1 MKNTEAYK
9 LLFTKRYEFHNV
21 GQTDRQIVANLK
33 RQVGLIS
40 KMA

>member
-21 GQTDRQIVANLK
+21 GQTDRQMS
-33 RQVGLIS
+33 QT
-40 KMA
+40 